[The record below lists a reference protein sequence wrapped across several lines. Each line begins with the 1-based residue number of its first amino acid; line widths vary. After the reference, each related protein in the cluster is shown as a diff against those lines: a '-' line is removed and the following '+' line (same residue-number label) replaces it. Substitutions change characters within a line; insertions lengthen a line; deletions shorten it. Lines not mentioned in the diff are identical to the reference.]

1 MPPSLFLHYNSS
13 FFKIHT
19 KFYITISNLLKGG
32 EKMKVR
38 VLSSIKKGLTRVFI
52 DLELSKEEN
61 KLLYKI
67 IDDNFSDFN
76 SKVMTKIRD
85 TNELGK
91 LIYEKVDYP
100 NYRYFLWDRGEVVVN
115 QDLVTEESLNEIAKA
130 IGERFAEK
138 LTEAIDLPEINEI
151 MVEVT
156 LPDDLANELRRR
168 GVDPTYKC
176 TMSIRKD
183 RGFNDVY
190 VESNVHVAS
199 SKLSEAAFTIRKF
212 HNSYFLQLTLPSSQ
226 YPHSGIIT
234 ILPSNNRKD
243 PMRIEI
249 QNFKDIEQQ
258 VEKIK
263 EILSA
268 QIQEF
273 RDTNMFNLLITAA
286 YQPLNYSKEIQI
298 LNDMPEYTAKVSI
311 KRNWL
316 LDVAKLNIEMKPIPI
331 KRKSYI
337 KLDIDGEGEKV
348 PIEIHPSRDG
358 SILTSDNCFMTD
370 RDIVKSRIDRVLQG
384 DFSVLDEV
392 QQQDNLL
399 TRSIIEQVQQQLPKS
414 IEKVLVKERIDKQI
428 QASVDVLDL
437 IPQDKKDEVIA
448 YFVAEKLKNS

>member
-1 MPPSLFLHYNSS
+1 
-13 FFKIHT
+13 
-19 KFYITISNLLKGG
+19 
-32 EKMKVR
+32 MKVK
-38 VLSSIKKGLTRVFI
+38 VTSSVKKGLTRVSVNL
-52 DLELSKEEN
+52 DLTKEEN

-67 IDDNFSDFN
+67 IDDDFSGFN
-76 SKVMTKIRD
+76 SKVMEKIKD

-100 NYRYFLWDRGEVVVN
+100 NYRYFLWRRGEVVVN
-115 QDLVTEESLNEIAKA
+115 QGLVTEESLNEIAKA
-130 IGERFAEK
+130 IGECFAEK
-138 LTEAIDLPEINEI
+138 LTEAIEIPEINETI
-151 MVEVT
+151 VEVT
-156 LPDDLANELRRR
+156 LPDDHLANELRRR
-168 GVDPTYKC
+168 GVDPKYKC

-183 RGFNDVY
+183 MGFNDVY
-190 VESNVHVAS
+190 VESNVYVAS

-212 HNSYFLQLTLPSSQ
+212 HKSYFLQLTLPSSQ

-234 ILPSNNRKD
+234 ILPSDNRKD
-243 PMRIEI
+243 TMRIEI
-249 QNFKDIEQQ
+249 QDFKDIEQQ

-273 RDTNMFNLLITAA
+273 RNTSMFNLLITAA

-316 LDVAKLNIEMKPIPI
+316 LDAAKLNIEMKPIPI
-331 KRKSYI
+331 KRGSYI
-337 KLDIDGEGEKV
+337 KLDIDGEGAKV

-358 SILTSDNCFMTD
+358 SILTSEDYFMTD
-370 RDIVKSRIDRVLQG
+370 RDIVKSRINRVLQG

-392 QQQDNLL
+392 EQQDRLL
-399 TRSIIEQVQQQLPKS
+399 IQSITEQVQQQLPES
-414 IEKVLVKERIDKQI
+414 VEKVLVKERVDKQI

-437 IPQDKKDEVIA
+437 IPQNKKDKMIA
-448 YFVAEKLKNS
+448 YFVSEKLKNS